1 MTPEVRR
8 QQKPTETPK
17 AGREQLSG
25 ILRRVSEWPREVL
38 RPVRKQLP
46 EALKILRRQRPEMS
60 RPVRKQ
66 RPEMPRPVRK
76 QQPEMP
82 RTVISGQQAAVTEE
96 LQAAAMA
103 DPLRHKV
110 PGETEELQAEGQTEL
125 RIPVRAVI

>member
-25 ILRRVSEWPREVL
+25 ILRRVSERPREVL

-60 RPVRKQ
+60 
-66 RPEMPRPVRK
+66 RPVRK